1 MDQNVL
7 IILCVYLTQADH
19 SRAFFNVSSGA
30 ENVLKS
36 YFVFG
41 ALTKSFQKGPKL
53 IISLWRSLD
62 FIKIYTSVS
71 QNLYHHFAHFC
82 TSIRLDDGVA

>member
-1 MDQNVL
+1 MPNVSFFTISFDFVNVL
-7 IILCVYLTQADH
+7 V
-19 SRAFFNVSSGA
+19 
-30 ENVLKS
+30 
-36 YFVFG
+36 
-41 ALTKSFQKGPKL
+41 

-71 QNLYHHFAHFC
+71 QNLYHHFAHFY